1 MLPRDDVI
9 GRLAALIERHSP
21 RRVLVV
27 VRHAVT
33 ARWVASLL
41 SERGVTVGARILDL
55 EGLLRSAA
63 TELAGEPQS
72 PIRTLAGVR
81 RALLEDSEG
90 RYAAIADQP
99 SYQREVLRC
108 FVELERAIEGDE
120 AAMASLLSSAQ
131 ERSRDRAMVEAFV
144 RFRGSATQGEWWA
157 GQSLALV
164 LAGHRRVSFLRG
176 RAAAVGLGFPE
187 ATLDRWE
194 RRLLEAL
201 GVERWDES
209 VPTPDRKPLDLR
221 LSCAGPEAEIAAV
234 ARLLRAEPELS
245 SVVLAP
251 AEAIPRW
258 AARLRH
264 RDVPVRA
271 WVDHRAS
278 DSAPARTV
286 RALLRIVV
294 APEQVRRDELETV
307 MFGPSLRAWAAVAE
321 ELGLEY
327 PREPTPGDLRDAWDE
342 QRASSFSLSA
352 LADRIRRSSG
362 ARIEALEQRAQRF
375 AWADELL
382 ERRRTRI
389 VQAHALL
396 GAALDKL
403 VALARAW
410 EPASLRSLLD
420 DWDLL
425 GRAAVHGIESAPMSA
440 ARVIV
445 ELLGNRRS
453 KSESPEGRP
462 AERAGREAAEFGLK
476 TGSSTAEELV
486 SDLDH
491 ALATATVGNWEQTR
505 SIAGGPAVW
514 LVPYASA
521 PALGRLPAQVILTG
535 LDRHPL
541 PPVHHGPV
549 SESLRASLGLVPDAQ
564 RFTFELRELDAMV
577 ARAGPRRP
585 VIGSWRHRDGA
596 GNRRPPGPW
605 IAGRQDEGREQ
616 LVGVDVIALP
626 PNENGFVQPTSPLE
640 HALLDWASDPQLRRR
655 IEAIR
660 SHDAPTVGPHTGALG
675 VAVPAERPYSASA
688 LQHYAALPYRYFVE
702 RVIGLRER
710 ERAAESASALLATEQ
725 GSVVHRALETTLENR
740 LARTEGPLELATIAE
755 PLLAELLEALAAG
768 YRRRAEHGQ
777 AEAIWANE
785 RDRWA
790 TELRV
795 WWQHWHLRMLD
806 AWGPN
811 PNPKRKAEAEVLIPS
826 PILLAAEWPLAVGD
840 APFELELGLR
850 TIPFV
855 GAVDRIEVDP
865 LRQRLNVCDYKTGRP
880 NWQSAVAADLR
891 AGVHL
896 QLPLYG
902 LAVQQIART
911 TPERL
916 RLSVPVPVGA
926 LRLEYLQRPRASVPG
941 RMVQP
946 QVRGFAPDSP
956 LGVDPSGQI
965 WTIRQAAAGFTL
977 AFVSAIEAGRFPV
990 VTRTRPRGRNR
1001 SDRLHELA
1009 RVVLPATQRQTEL
1022 PPALRPLPDPRL
1034 AREVV
1039 Q

>member
-41 SERGVTVGARILDL
+41 SERGVTVGARIVDL
-55 EGLLRSAA
+55 EALVRSAA
-63 TELAGEPQS
+63 MELTGEPQA
-72 PIRTLAGVR
+72 PLQTLAAVR
-81 RALLEDSEG
+81 RALLEDPEQ
-90 RYAAIADQP
+90 RYAAIAEQP

-120 AAMASLLSSAQ
+120 AALTSLLASAQ
-131 ERSRDRAMVEAFV
+131 ERDRDRAMVEAFV
-144 RFRGSATQGEWWA
+144 RFRGSFADGDWWS

-187 ATLDRWE
+187 ATLNRWE
-194 RRLLEAL
+194 RRLLDAL
-201 GVERWDES
+201 AVERWDEALLE
-209 VPTPDRKPLDLR
+209 PDRKPLDLR

-234 ARLLRAEPELS
+234 ARLLRAEPGLA

-286 RALLRIVV
+286 RALLRI
-294 APEQVRRDELETV
+294 AATPEQVRRDELESV
-307 MFGPSLRAWAAVAE
+307 LFGPSLRAWAAIGD
-321 ELGLEY
+321 ELGFEY

-342 QRASSFSLSA
+342 QRASSFSLA
-352 LADRIRRSSG
+352 TLAERIRKSSS
-362 ARIEALEQRAQRF
+362 ARTDALEQRAQRF
-375 AWADELL
+375 GWANELL
-382 ERRRTRI
+382 EQRRTRI

-396 GAALDKL
+396 GAAVDKL
-403 VALARAW
+403 FALAQTW
-410 EPASLRSLLD
+410 DPASLRTLLD

-440 ARVIV
+440 ARVII
-445 ELLGNRRS
+445 ELLG
-453 KSESPEGRP
+453 
-462 AERAGREAAEFGLK
+462 LK
-476 TGSSTAEELV
+476 IGSQTPQEIV

-491 ALATATVGNWEQTR
+491 ALTAATVGNWEQTR
-505 SIAGGPAVW
+505 SIGGGPPVW
-514 LVPYASA
+514 LVPYAST

-535 LDRHPL
+535 LDRHPS
-541 PPVHHGPV
+541 PPVHQGPV
-549 SESLRASLGLVPDAQ
+549 SESLRANLGLVPDAV
-564 RFTFELRELDAMV
+564 RFTFELRELDALA
-577 ARAGPRRP
+577 ARSGPRRP

-605 IAGRQDEGREQ
+605 IAGRQDDGREQ

-626 PNENGFVQPTSPLE
+626 ISEGGFVRPTSPLE
-640 HALLDWASDPQLRRR
+640 HALLDWAADPQLRRR

-660 SHDAPTVGPHTGALG
+660 SHDAPVVGSHTGVLG
-675 VAVPAERPYSASA
+675 VAVPADRPYSASA

-702 RVIGLRER
+702 RVIGLGQR

-725 GSVVHRALETTLENR
+725 GSVVHRALETALEHR

-755 PLLAELLEALAAG
+755 PLLAELLEALAVG

-790 TELRV
+790 TELRA
-795 WWQHWHLRMLD
+795 WWQHWHVRLLE

-811 PNPKRKAEAEVLIPS
+811 PNPKRKPEAEVLIPS

-855 GAVDRIEVDP
+855 GAVDRIEIDP

-896 QLPLYG
+896 QLPLYA
-902 LAVQQIART
+902 LAVQQIAKT
-911 TPERL
+911 SPERL

-926 LRLEYLQRPRASVPG
+926 LRLEYLQRPRSSAPG
-941 RMVQP
+941 RVVQP
-946 QVRGFAPDSP
+946 QARGFAPDSP
-956 LGVDPSGQI
+956 LGVDQSGQI

-977 AFVSAIEAGRFPV
+977 AFVTAIEAGRFPV
-990 VTRTRPRGRNR
+990 VARTLTRGRNR

-1009 RVVLPATQRQTEL
+1009 RVVLPASARQSEL